1 MDDPVSAVGNAAPSA
16 SGRAEAAIEALI
28 VERKLLPGARL
39 PSERALADTLG
50 VSRNILREAMNRLVS
65 RGRIIIRPR
74 AGAILAEP
82 SAQWTQAMIAEPLAP
97 LVEGNPGYGHD
108 IFEVRESLD
117 STAAY
122 HAARRA
128 DAVDKDRIR
137 RRFDAMEKLHA
148 AGDVAAEAHADAAFH
163 LAIAHASRN
172 AVLTH
177 VMSSLFG
184 LLHTSISQT
193 REKIYAVPRTFE
205 ELSAQHRAIMER
217 IVAGDAEGARD
228 AADVHLEFV
237 RTTVRRVEDD
247 LARAERAAA
256 APDLGTIR

>member
-1 MDDPVSAVGNAAPSA
+1 MSGATTTRVSERV
-16 SGRAEAAIEALI
+16 ETEIEDLI
-28 VERKLLPGARL
+28 ARRKLLPGARL
-39 PSERALADTLG
+39 PSERDLAETLG
-50 VSRNILREAMNRLVS
+50 VSRNSLREAMNRLAAQ
-65 RGRIIIRPR
+65 GRITIRPR

-82 SAQWTQAMIAEPLAP
+82 AAQWTEQMIAEPLAP
-97 LVEGNPGYGHD
+97 LVGTNPGYGHD

-117 STAAY
+117 GTAAY

-128 DAVDKDRIR
+128 DGIDKDRIR
-137 RRFDAMEKLHA
+137 RRFEDMEKLHA

-184 LLHTSISQT
+184 LLHTSISRS
-193 REKIYAVPRTFE
+193 REKIYAVPLTFE
-205 ELSAQHRAIMER
+205 ALSAQHRAIMDC
-217 IVAGDAEGARD
+217 ILTGDADGARD

-237 RTTVRRVEDD
+237 RTTVRRVEEDIARN
-247 LARAERAAA
+247 ARATAAHHA
-256 APDLGTIR
+256 SPSI

>member
-1 MDDPVSAVGNAAPSA
+1 MPCACSIAKRAV
-16 SGRAEAAIEALI
+16 
-28 VERKLLPGARL
+28 K
-39 PSERALADTLG
+39 
-50 VSRNILREAMNRLVS
+50 
-65 RGRIIIRPR
+65 
-74 AGAILAEP
+74 
-82 SAQWTQAMIAEPLAP
+82 
-97 LVEGNPGYGHD
+97 
-108 IFEVRESLD
+108 
-117 STAAY
+117 STY
-122 HAARRA
+122 
-128 DAVDKDRIR
+128 V
-137 RRFDAMEKLHA
+137 LH
-148 AGDVAAEAHADAAFH
+148 AEAHADAAFH